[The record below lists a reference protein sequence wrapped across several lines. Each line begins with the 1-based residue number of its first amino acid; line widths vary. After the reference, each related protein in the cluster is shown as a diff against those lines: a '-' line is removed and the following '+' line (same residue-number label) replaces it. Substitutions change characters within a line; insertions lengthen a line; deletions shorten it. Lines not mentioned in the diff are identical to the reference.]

1 VTGSTIKEEEE
12 EEEVEVGKTECGMDC
27 DNVNISL

>member
-1 VTGSTIKEEEE
+1 MTGSTIKEEEE
-12 EEEVEVGKTECGMDC
+12 VELGKTECGIDF